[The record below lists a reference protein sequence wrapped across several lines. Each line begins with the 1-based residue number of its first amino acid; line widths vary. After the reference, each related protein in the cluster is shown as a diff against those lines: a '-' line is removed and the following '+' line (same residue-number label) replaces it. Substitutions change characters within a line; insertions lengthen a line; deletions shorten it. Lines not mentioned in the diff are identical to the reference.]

1 MSAPLDARQRLDWV
15 RLSRSEGVG
24 PRTFHALVGRF
35 GGAGAA
41 LEALPALARAKA
53 RTVHIPSAAEIS
65 AEIGRAERLGARL
78 VASCEPCYPR
88 RLAELEAPPPVIA
101 VLGSVALL
109 DRPLVGIVGAR
120 NASAVGRKLAVSL
133 AGGLVAAGFGTV
145 SGLARGID
153 TEVHRASLAGGTVA
167 VLAGGLDRPYPPE
180 NAGLLEEIIEKGAA
194 ISEMPF
200 GLSPRGRDFP
210 RRNRLI
216 SGLSMGI
223 VVVEAARRSGSLITA
238 RFAGE
243 QGREVFAVPGSP
255 LDPRAEGTND
265 LIRDGASLVTSA
277 ADVLAILRPLAGE
290 EERAPLLFRE
300 PPADSAEPIDDEWA
314 EADEIVLAAA
324 RTGGFDAEDEGE
336 AGDAKLPADLRLLQ
350 LVSAAPVDLDDLGR
364 LAGLD
369 PRTLQALV
377 TELELAGEVERLGGN
392 RLVRVVR
399 G

>member
-1 MSAPLDARQRLDWV
+1 
-15 RLSRSEGVG
+15 
-24 PRTFHALVGRF
+24 
-35 GGAGAA
+35 
-41 LEALPALARAKA
+41 
-53 RTVHIPSAAEIS
+53 
-65 AEIGRAERLGARL
+65 
-78 VASCEPCYPR
+78 
-88 RLAELEAPPPVIA
+88 
-101 VLGSVALL
+101 
-109 DRPLVGIVGAR
+109 LVGIVGAR
-120 NASAVGRKLAVSL
+120 NASAAGRKLAASL
-133 AGGLVAAGFGTV
+133 AGGLGSAGFGTV

-180 NAGLLEEIIEKGAA
+180 NAGLLREIIAKGAA
-194 ISEMPF
+194 VSEMPF

-210 RRNRLI
+210 RRNRLV
-216 SGLSMGI
+216 SGLSLGI
-223 VVVEAARRSGSLITA
+223 VVVEAARHSGSLITA

-277 ADVLAILRPLAGE
+277 ADVLAILKPLAGE
-290 EERAPLLFRE
+290 AERAPLLFRE
-300 PPADSAEPIDDEWA
+300 PAADSAEPIDDEWTD
-314 EADEIVLAAA
+314 ADETAIVGPG
-324 RTGGFDAEDEGE
+324 TGDFDAEDESEG
-336 AGDAKLPADLRLLQ
+336 GDVLLPADLRLLQ
-350 LVSAAPVDLDDLGR
+350 LVSTAPVNLDDLGR